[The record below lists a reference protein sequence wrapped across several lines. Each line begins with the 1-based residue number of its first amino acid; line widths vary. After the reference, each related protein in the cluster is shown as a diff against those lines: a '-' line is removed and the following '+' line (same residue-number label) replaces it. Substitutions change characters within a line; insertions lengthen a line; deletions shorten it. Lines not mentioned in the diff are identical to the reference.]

1 MKKILIKYTIAH
13 TLMMFCLVIASVI
26 LSGLFSELAG
36 KSGDITN
43 LTICILIVLSL
54 PWLLYISSRLLGY
67 ALYNIRTSW
76 IKAEED
82 AKK

>member
-1 MKKILIKYTIAH
+1 MKKILIKYTIFH
-13 TLMMFCLVIASVI
+13 TLMMLCLLIASLV
-26 LSGLFSELAG
+26 LSFVFSGIADT
-36 KSGDITN
+36 SRNMTN
-43 LTICILIVLSL
+43 VAVCIFIMLSL
-54 PWLLYISSRLLGY
+54 PWLIYISSRLFGY